1 MKQNR
6 LGKTGL
12 VVSEIG
18 MGTMTFGTMADE
30 AQSLAILDKAFDAG
44 VNFLDTA
51 EMYPVPRTPGTRAAP
66 RRSAA

>member
-30 AQSLAILDKAFDAG
+30 AQSLAILDKIP
-44 VNFLDTA
+44 
-51 EMYPVPRTPGTRAAP
+51 YPLR
-66 RRSAA
+66 